1 MNTNEECFNS
11 VVHRRRNTALIN
23 SMISSETKTVLP
35 PMKQDGDNE
44 EQLAVTHPPSDD
56 MIPDELL
63 FALTQPIVP
72 DKPTRTLKP
81 HYRKPDETLNAILK
95 KGKPANVW
103 NHQTRRNK
111 FKHLT
116 DFPRS
121 SFKQVGTRDVSFLYD
136 VKVGE
141 AGNLSKHEHNDR
153 SAVRLE
159 AIPGDTLS
167 KSKLALPNTVIPEEY
182 HLVKSKAVLG
192 LEMVDE
198 DLTTK
203 LVDADQTLRVFPSLN
218 PTKRFEVV
226 QLLQTLDLMLEKSG
240 CDDDAEEVKGPT
252 QIHNLLELIKKEQK
266 IYDLVFAELIRQVS
280 IGCVERG
287 QLLAKLR
294 YKYAELINRIP
305 RQIKSLHAEVM
316 AQRSLDR
323 RLTEELTKFK
333 SSITYL
339 TTELQEVKSH
349 DSQVTQDAQ
358 KAEVELAKALKESQ
372 TNANLVDEYHDLYE
386 LQRHRLEDNVQTL
399 SKERDTWSNAAY
411 SMALKIMSLNSLS
424 SAKRL
429 HVCEK
434 SWAKLAS
441 YFAVLLNDNDSGYLS
456 KLQQHVEKWRSL
468 IFLFMQKLETADK
481 NTRTSLNTVLHGI
494 EEYVIMFNAMIQ
506 KQPET
511 GSRTFLHTPDH
522 LVPELSE
529 SFKKWEELISK
540 DGERFGGDMLLSNQE
555 TLNEMK
561 REVLAWTDMALTVYR
576 RHKPEQQ
583 DIHPLSNI
591 MNEIGEL
598 LHDLTKQLQVRVSG
612 ENGVARGMIS
622 LQNGLDQWSNKL
634 VILSASNDSLNNAEW
649 LQLND
654 RLQEYI
660 NMVSETL
667 KCVGSQ
673 QRDEDRSRNVD
684 HQDIDASETMKEV
697 QNWMKTTLN
706 QIEGEDGKLIAQ
718 ASSLHTDMVFWMVQC
733 LLHIAPNFEE
743 LDSDLPTSSLLIVC
757 SVEDLVSK
765 AQDITNHISTFTSY
779 LSQCC
784 NTIVTESMLEKRAEG
799 HDDAEHEYKDF
810 IRLKKEAVEWITTAQ
825 IVLNC
830 DKFSHVHDNIVLLTD
845 AVKAKLAVP
854 KDAKSDDPPATAE
867 SQLTTSRSST
877 QDDMKNKEVSK
888 PADVVK
894 SDEAEATPAPTAA
907 EEIVVEAEPVP
918 TEAVAKTETSEQEAQ
933 EESALPSS
941 ISVLGTDD
949 NVHSAS
955 LENVSEGI
963 SPPRSAVTGAA
974 YDAIA
979 KMDQLQQELLETEK
993 RAQLSEVKANELEQE
1008 LIQSNE
1014 EIRSLKRR
1022 IAALESGGAD
1032 SADLKSDKD
1041 PKSGTATPVKD
1052 LKAADKPGTPV
1063 DSRPTTQTSKRTRP
1077 GTKQKKKTKK

>member
-1 MNTNEECFNS
+1 
-11 VVHRRRNTALIN
+11 
-23 SMISSETKTVLP
+23 MISSETKTMLP

-56 MIPDELL
+56 MIPEELL

-72 DKPTRTLKP
+72 DKPTRALKP

-103 NHQTRRNK
+103 NHQSRRNK

-121 SFKQVGTRDVSFLYD
+121 SFQQVGTRDVSFLYD
-136 VKVGE
+136 IKVGE
-141 AGNLSKHEHNDR
+141 AGNLSKHERNDK
-153 SAVRLE
+153 SAVRLQ
-159 AIPGDTLS
+159 AIPTDTLS
-167 KSKLALPNTVIPEEY
+167 KSKLALPNSVIPEEY

-192 LEMVDE
+192 LEMIDE
-198 DLTTK
+198 DMTTK

-240 CDDDAEEVKGPT
+240 CDDDVEEVKGPT
-252 QIHNLLELIKKEQK
+252 QIHNLLELVKKEQK

-323 RLTEELTKFK
+323 RLTEELMKFK
-333 SSITYL
+333 GSITYL

-349 DSQVTQDAQ
+349 DSQVTQDAE

-399 SKERDTWSNAAY
+399 SKERDMWSNAAY

-456 KLQQHVEKWRSL
+456 KLQEHVETWRGL

-481 NTRTSLNTVLHGI
+481 RTRASLNTVLHGI
-494 EEYVIMFNAMIQ
+494 ENYVITFNAMIE
-506 KQPET
+506 KKPES

-583 DIHPLSNI
+583 DIHPLSNT

-634 VILSASNDSLNNAEW
+634 VILSASNDSLNSVEW

-660 NMVSETL
+660 NMVTETL
-667 KCVGSQ
+667 RCVGSQ
-673 QRDEDRSRNVD
+673 QRDEDRSRNAV
-684 HQDIDASETMKEV
+684 HEEIDASETMKKV
-697 QNWMKTTLN
+697 QNWMKATLN

-733 LLHIAPNFEE
+733 LLHIAPNYEE
-743 LDSDLPTSSLLIVC
+743 IDSDLPTSSLLVVC

-765 AQDITNHISTFTSY
+765 AQDITHHIATFTSY
-779 LSQCC
+779 LSQCS

-810 IRLKKEAVEWITTAQ
+810 IRLKKEAIEWITTAQ
-825 IVLNC
+825 IVLNS

-845 AVKAKLAVP
+845 DVKAKLAVP
-854 KDAKSDDPPATAE
+854 KDPKDNKSDGPPATADSE
-867 SQLTTSRSST
+867 LTATSRSST
-877 QDDMKNKEVSK
+877 QEDMKKKETSESK
-888 PADVVK
+888 PADAEKDGNVEGA
-894 SDEAEATPAPTAA
+894 SAPEAAA
-907 EEIVVEAEPVP
+907 ETT
-918 TEAVAKTETSEQEAQ
+918 TEAKPEQTEAGSKTETGEQETAT
-933 EESALPSS
+933 EDESGVPSS
-941 ISVLGTDD
+941 ISVLGNDD
-949 NVHSAS
+949 NVHAAS

-979 KMDQLQQELLETEK
+979 KMDELQNELLETEK

-1022 IAALESGGAD
+1022 IAALESFGATASDVKSEKD
-1032 SADLKSDKD
+1032 S
-1041 PKSGTATPVKD
+1041 KSGTATPVKD
-1052 LKAADKPGTPV
+1052 TKAADKPDTPV
-1063 DSRPTTQTSKRTRP
+1063 DSRPPTQTSKRTRP
-1077 GTKQKKKTKK
+1077 GTKQRKKTSKK

>member
-1 MNTNEECFNS
+1 
-11 VVHRRRNTALIN
+11 
-23 SMISSETKTVLP
+23 MISSESKLVP
-35 PMKQDGDNE
+35 PLREDGGQE

-56 MIPDELL
+56 MIPEELL
-63 FALTQPIVP
+63 FALTQPIAP
-72 DKPTRTLKP
+72 DKPTRAIKP
-81 HYRKPDETLNAILK
+81 HYRKPDETLNTILK

-103 NHQTRRNK
+103 NHPSRRNK

-121 SFKQVGTRDVSFLYD
+121 SVKQVGTRDVSFLYD
-136 VKVGE
+136 IKVGE
-141 AGNLSKHEHNDR
+141 AGNLTKHGHNDK
-153 SAVRLE
+153 SAIRLE
-159 AIPGDTLS
+159 AIPSDTLT
-167 KSKLALPNTVIPEEY
+167 KSKLALPDTVIPEEY

-192 LEMVDE
+192 LEMIDE

-240 CDDDAEEVKGPT
+240 CDDGADEIKGPT
-252 QIHNLLELIKKEQK
+252 QIHNLLEIIKKEQK

-294 YKYAELINRIP
+294 FKYAELINRIP
-305 RQIKSLHAEVM
+305 RQIKSLHAEVI

-323 RLTEELTKFK
+323 RLTEELMKFK

-339 TTELQEVKSH
+339 TTELQEVKDH
-349 DSQVTQDAQ
+349 DSQVTEDAA
-358 KAEVELAKALKESQ
+358 KAEAELAKALKESQ

-399 SKERDTWSNAAY
+399 SQERDTWSNAAY
-411 SMALKIMSLNSLS
+411 SMALKIMSLNSLT

-468 IFLFMQKLETADK
+468 IFLFMQRLETADK
-481 NTRTSLNTVLHGI
+481 NTKTSLNTVLHGI
-494 EEYVIMFNAMIQ
+494 EEYVIMFNSMIQ
-506 KQPET
+506 KQPDS
-511 GSRTFLHTPDH
+511 GSRTFLNTPDH
-522 LVPELSE
+522 LVGELSE
-529 SFKKWEELISK
+529 SFKKWEELVSK

-576 RHKPEQQ
+576 RHKPDNA
-583 DIHPLSNI
+583 DIHPLSNT

-634 VILSASNDSLNNAEW
+634 VILSASNDSLNSAEW

-673 QRDEDRSRNVD
+673 QRDEDRSRNAA
-684 HQDIDASETMKEV
+684 HEDIDASETMKKV

-718 ASSLHTDMVFWMVQC
+718 ASSLHTDMVFWMVQS

-743 LDSDLPTSSLLIVC
+743 IDSSLPTSSLLVVC

-765 AQDITNHISTFTSY
+765 AQDITHHITTFTSY
-779 LSQCC
+779 LSQCS
-784 NTIVTESMLEKRAEG
+784 NTIVTESMLEKRAQG
-799 HDDAEHEYKDF
+799 HDDSEHEYKDF
-810 IRLKKEAVEWITTAQ
+810 LRLKKEAVEWITTAQ
-825 IVLNC
+825 IILNS
-830 DKFSHVHDNIVLLTD
+830 DKFSQVHDNIVLLTD

-854 KDAKSDDPPATAE
+854 SDGKSDGPPATADSE
-867 SQLTTSRSST
+867 LTTSRSST
-877 QDDMKNKEVSK
+877 QDDMKKK
-888 PADVVK
+888 
-894 SDEAEATPAPTAA
+894 EAEAAKPAETEKIESAEVTPSTA
-907 EEIVVEAEPVP
+907 EQVSGEPEQ
-918 TEAVAKTETSEQEAQ
+918 TQTETETKPESGEPETQ
-933 EESALPSS
+933 EESEAVPSS
-941 ISVLGTDD
+941 ISVLGADD

-979 KMDQLQQELLETEK
+979 KMDELQQELLETEK
-993 RAQLSEVKANELEQE
+993 RAQVSEVKANELEQE
-1008 LIQSNE
+1008 LIQRNE

-1022 IAALESGGAD
+1022 IAAMESAGSEASD
-1032 SADLKSDKD
+1032 TKSEKD

-1052 LKAADKPGTPV
+1052 TKVTDKPGTPV
-1063 DSRPTTQTSKRTRP
+1063 ESRPSTQTSKRTRP
-1077 GTKQKKKTKK
+1077 GTKQKKTKSKK